1 MLKFM
6 KWNILFNPE
15 ALLHIFLL
23 HIWFLFQSGIIDFQ
37 SNLMSFNARLQ
48 KKKKPKPNDLMS
60 RGVKAQENL
69 KLTGSTEQFRIC
81 GDFF

>member
-48 KKKKPKPNDLMS
+48 KKKKTQ
-60 RGVKAQENL
+60 AQ
-69 KLTGSTEQFRIC
+69 
-81 GDFF
+81 